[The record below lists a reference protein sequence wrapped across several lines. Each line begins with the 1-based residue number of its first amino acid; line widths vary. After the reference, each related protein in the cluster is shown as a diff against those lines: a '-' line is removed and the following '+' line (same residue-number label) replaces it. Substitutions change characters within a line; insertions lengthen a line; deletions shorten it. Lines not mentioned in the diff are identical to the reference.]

1 MSAKITTNRVP
12 EHLVGTRE
20 GLFHVLRGTDIIPQ
34 EDPMARAELP
44 RLVQLDKLAQRTA
57 ALRNSPVF
65 QKSERDQ
72 MSAFLN
78 KDEICFAF

>member
-1 MSAKITTNRVP
+1 MSAELSTNRVP

-44 RLVQLDKLAQRTA
+44 RVVQLDKVAQQAA

-65 QKSERDQ
+65 LKSERDR

-78 KDEICFAF
+78 EDEFCFAV

>member
-1 MSAKITTNRVP
+1 MSANISTKRVP

-44 RLVQLDKLAQRTA
+44 RFVQIDKLAQRTA
-57 ALRNSPVF
+57 ALRNTPVF
-65 QKSERDQ
+65 LKSERDR

-78 KDEICFAF
+78 KDEFCFAF

>member
-1 MSAKITTNRVP
+1 MYAKISTNRVP

-44 RLVQLDKLAQRTA
+44 RVVQIDKLAQRTA
-57 ALRNSPVF
+57 ELRNSPVF
-65 QKSERDQ
+65 LKSERDR

-78 KDEICFAF
+78 KDEFCFAG